1 MAGYFFAVFFD
12 GSLFSQS
19 YVFQSTFQR
28 FQQSKD
34 PLKHYTTHGFVAK
47 KKKLEVFFA
56 MFFEKCF

>member
-34 PLKHYTTHGFVAK
+34 PLKDHTTHGFVAK
-47 KKKLEVFFA
+47 KEPFLQYSLKNVSDRL
-56 MFFEKCF
+56 